1 MKARPRTKTM
11 KPRRRVPANKGTR
24 SKPRRSRAPAKR
36 GTRKRKLNAFFKIM
50 LKAKKNSDESFV
62 YNGMTYKGKKHPK
75 LKMVYKRA

>member
-11 KPRRRVPANKGTR
+11 KPRRKSPANKGT
-24 SKPRRSRAPAKR
+24 RSRAPAKR

-50 LKAKKNSDESFV
+50 LKAKAKGDESFV

-75 LKMVYKRA
+75 LKMVYKRV

>member
-11 KPRRRVPANKGTR
+11 KPRRRVPGNKGT
-24 SKPRRSRAPAKR
+24 RSRAPAKR

-50 LKAKKNSDESFV
+50 LKAKAKGDESFV

-75 LKMVYKRA
+75 LGMVYKRV